1 MGLKITSSPFYFIY
15 RNIYFS
21 TMVLVQKILD
31 ILNSMLTPE
40 TPEQGVEYLNTV
52 IYDSGFSASVRVDRK
67 PAPYAIFYLLS
78 DWNIDLSKGT
88 AVKEIANIQIF
99 FADTANFD
107 AKGEDKDVIVN
118 RMEGLARDFIRRLL
132 EDRSI
137 KILDDTIKVQSTYG
151 KFDKFLVGTTLN
163 IKIEERQA
171 QCL

>member
-1 MGLKITSSPFYFIY
+1 
-15 RNIYFS
+15 
-21 TMVLVQKILD
+21 MVLVQKVLD
-31 ILNSMLTPE
+31 ILNSIE
-40 TPEQGVEYLNTV
+40 DIETV
-52 IYDSGFSASVRVDRK
+52 IYDSGFSANVRVDRK

-163 IKIEERQA
+163 IKIEERKA